1 MIYFEEYDERLG
13 RKVTHLSF
21 HVGHG
26 DEFIK
31 EKKKALMQNQGCE
44 VDNGCVHGGNYDVT
58 NLHI

>member
-31 EKKKALMQNQGCE
+31 EKKKKSANVESRL
-44 VDNGCVHGGNYDVT
+44 
-58 NLHI
+58 